1 MYSKDQS
8 DQAIVVKNISKY
20 YRTYDKPIDRLKQSI
35 FPNRQYFR
43 EFWALKDVSLNIQHG
58 SSLGI
63 IGRNGSGKSTLLQLI
78 CNTLT
83 PTNGYIEVHGRIGAL
98 LELGS
103 GFNSE
108 FSGLDNVYLNA
119 SILGLSR
126 TQIEQRLDSIL
137 GFADIGNY
145 VKEPIK
151 TYSSGMIVR
160 LAFAVVAHIDAEILI
175 IDEALSVGD
184 IFFTQK
190 CSRFL
195 KSFREKGTL
204 LFVSHDME
212 AVKALCDQSAWLDKG
227 KLKLLA
233 PTKVVA
239 DAYFAQAYGTPDN
252 QAIEKLNNTTQPS
265 PDSSGDN
272 IASEYKP
279 APRSQPWFDERQ
291 LSLGDNKFGALLEVS
306 TFHQAIQNSER
317 FGTSEEVEILDV
329 QLIDPISGSVLKA
342 FKGGYPYCL
351 HIICRCKKELE
362 QPDIGF
368 CLNDKTG
375 QILFGDNT
383 SLLRNRTR
391 WLNGNTYKI
400 IFEFDFP
407 LLKVGEYTIT
417 VAIQEHR
424 EGHPKILT
432 WIHDALLVYTL
443 ASSVGI
449 GLSGIPMRKIHIICE
464 QNEANHA
471 FDELNISTNHLEKMT
486 VDYEDPYQLTAHAQ
500 RSRRGVDFRVRM
512 TTSCMDSR
520 LIPKVEEAG
529 CCYYNETTQERV
541 QIMHNGLK
549 VLEGGYYGQW
559 MTDLIK
565 ELKGHHEPQEELV
578 FHHLL
583 KRLGTDSSMIELG
596 SFWSYYSLW
605 FLYDGIRNGGSNRRA
620 VCLEA
625 DPKHLEIGKRN
636 AALNQLQ
643 PTFVLGFAAA
653 KASQGEIPFDTETSG
668 SIVLRAW
675 SVPKLMEEH
684 GLETL
689 DVLHVDTQGAELEVL
704 EGSKHLIEAG
714 KIRFVVLSTHSYE
727 ICGDPLLHQRCLKWL
742 QNHGAH
748 IICEHDVHESF
759 SGDGLIVA
767 SFKAEDKDWLQ
778 PLSLNRYCNSLF
790 ANPAYYVPMRPRTA
804 PLH

>member
-1 MYSKDQS
+1 MYSRDEPK
-8 DQAIVVKNISKY
+8 QAIVVKNISKY
-20 YRTYDKPIDRLKQSI
+20 YRTYDKPIDRLKQAI
-35 FPNRQYFR
+35 FPNRQYYR
-43 EFWALKDVSLNIQHG
+43 EFWALKDVSLNVQHG
-58 SSLGI
+58 TSLGI

-83 PTNGYIEVHGRIGAL
+83 PTNGTVKVHGRIGAL

-108 FSGLDNVYLNA
+108 FSGLDNIYLNA

-126 TQIEQRLDSIL
+126 IQTEQRLDSIL
-137 GFADIGNY
+137 SFADIGDY
-145 VKEPIK
+145 AKEPIK

-195 KSFREKGTL
+195 KSFRERGTL

-212 AVKALCDQSAWLDKG
+212 AVKAHCDQSAWLDKG
-227 KLKLLA
+227 TLKLMA

-239 DAYFAQAYGTPDN
+239 DAYFAKAFGKPNN
-252 QAIEKLNNTTQPS
+252 QAVDNLNKSTQPS
-265 PDSSGDN
+265 FENNSAN
-272 IASEYKP
+272 IASEYLP

-291 LSLGDNKFGALLEVS
+291 FSLGDNKFGALVEVS

-317 FGTSEEVEILDV
+317 FGTSKEVEIIDV
-329 QLIDPISGSVLKA
+329 QLIDPVSGSVLNA
-342 FKGGYPYCL
+342 FRGGYPYCL
-351 HIICRCKKELE
+351 HIICSCKQELD
-362 QPDIGF
+362 QPDVGF

-375 QILFGDNT
+375 QVLFGDNT
-383 SLLRNRTR
+383 SLLQNRTR
-391 WLNGNTYKI
+391 WLGGNTYRI

-417 VAIQEHR
+417 VAIQEHS
-424 EGHPKILT
+424 EGKPNILT

-443 ASSVGI
+443 SSSVGI
-449 GLSGIPMRKIHIICE
+449 GLSGIPMRKTHVICE
-464 QNEANHA
+464 QNETKQN
-471 FDELNISTNHLEKMT
+471 FDKFSNLTNHMDMVT
-486 VDYEDPYQLTAHAQ
+486 TNYEDPYQLTANTQ
-500 RSRRGVDFRVRM
+500 RLKRDTEYRVKM
-512 TTSCMDSR
+512 TTRCEDSKS
-520 LIPKVEEAG
+520 IPKVEGAG
-529 CCYYNETTQERV
+529 SCYYNEVTQERV

-565 ELKGHHEPQEELV
+565 KLQGHHEPQEELV

-605 FLYDGIRNGGSNRRA
+605 FLYDGIRNGASNRRA

-625 DPKHLEIGKRN
+625 DPKHLEIGQRN
-636 AALNQLQ
+636 ATLNQLQ

-653 KASQGEIPFDTETSG
+653 EASQGEIPFDTETSG
-668 SIVLRAW
+668 SIFLRAW
-675 SVPKLMEEH
+675 SVTKLMEEH
-684 GLETL
+684 GLESL

-727 ICGDPLLHQRCLKWL
+727 ICGDPLLHQRCLKWM

-790 ANPAYYVPMRPRTA
+790 TNPAYYVPMRPRTT